1 MLSEASVLKGKRGQQ
16 RGYKVLKTTKVLVID
31 DESLV
36 RRSTQRLLS
45 DEGYQVETAETATA
59 GIASF
64 ELFRPHVVVLD
75 LKLPDESGLSV
86 LPKLRK
92 IDPSVQVVMIT
103 AYGETEIAV
112 QAMKL
117 GATDFLKKPY
127 DLGELLYA
135 VRSAAKSVER
145 EKQLKVYRKLD
156 QARHAQSQMIGRSDA
171 MVNVKEMIRKVAASD
186 ATNVLVTGDSG
197 TGKELI
203 ARSIHM
209 QSARRHAP
217 LMDINCSAF
226 QDTLLENELF
236 GHERGAYT
244 GANYLKRGLVELCDG
259 GTLFLDEVA
268 EMSLGNQAKL
278 LRFIENK
285 TFRRVGG
292 NAEISVDI
300 RIIAA
305 TNADLE
311 RMISE
316 RLYRRDLY
324 FRLKVVSIHLPPLRE
339 RGEDVLDLATVF
351 LDRFSRQ
358 FKKDFRK
365 ISDETA
371 SCLTRYRWPGN
382 VRELQNLIE
391 RIAILE
397 DGPELQLAHLP
408 PAILQT
414 EFLSET
420 ALPET
425 AASQRQ
431 EEAWLSRFHS
441 ELCSQGGRSVM
452 SMRELS
458 DLYISFVL
466 DECGNN
472 RSQAARRLGMS
483 RQGLIDRLRR
493 ISEKESSSTSSGI
506 T

>member
-1 MLSEASVLKGKRGQQ
+1 M
-16 RGYKVLKTTKVLVID
+16 KTTKVLVID

-36 RRSTQRLLS
+36 RRSTKRLLS
-45 DEGYQVETAETATA
+45 EEGYQVETAETAAA
-59 GIASF
+59 GISTF

-75 LKLPDESGLSV
+75 LKLPDESGLDV

-103 AYGETEIAV
+103 AYGETETAV
-112 QAMKL
+112 RAMKL

-156 QARHAQSQMIGRSDA
+156 QARYAQSQMIGRSDA
-171 MVNVKEMIRKVAASD
+171 MFKVKELVRKIAASD
-186 ATNVLVTGDSG
+186 ATNVLVSGESG
-197 TGKELI
+197 TGKELV
-203 ARSIHM
+203 ARAIHM
-209 QSARRHAP
+209 QSARRNAP
-217 LMDINCSAF
+217 LMDINCSSF

-259 GTLFLDEVA
+259 GTLFLDEVG

-292 NAEISVDI
+292 NTDISVDI

-311 RMISE
+311 TMIKE
-316 RLYRRDLY
+316 HLYRRDLY
-324 FRLKVVSIHLPPLRE
+324 FRLKVVSIHIPPLRA
-339 RGEDVLDLATVF
+339 RGEDILDLATVF

-358 FKKDFRK
+358 FKKNFRK
-365 ISDETA
+365 ISDEA
-371 SCLTRYRWPGN
+371 ADCLMRYRWPGN

-397 DGPELQLAHLP
+397 DGPELILPHLP
-408 PAILQT
+408 PAISQN
-414 EFLSET
+414 EVFGDQADSS
-420 ALPET
+420 PVG
-425 AASQRQ
+425 QRQ
-431 EEAWLSRFHS
+431 EEAWLSRLHS
-441 ELCSQGGRSVM
+441 ELCRQGGRSMM

-458 DLYISFVL
+458 NIYIGFAL

-493 ISEKESSSTSSGI
+493 IKEQETISSVSKK
-506 T
+506 